1 MSVMVPHA
9 GTSFYII
16 PSRTTIGF
24 GSAGGFQH
32 EKESTDFLFK
42 TALRLVSLRTGYGY
56 VIQDKDDNVTQSGE
70 LIKSPVLYSDISA
83 FSEADEIS
91 VSYVKY
97 GFKFSRG
104 IFILTPV
111 STLLF
116 ASHVVNS
123 NVVLSES
130 AALAVTGV
138 SVNKGT
144 NTITVSESRTLS
156 EVYDYLQAYQSLL
169 ENTDLLS
176 GGEIL
181 STVLGS
187 SYNLNSAWGLL
198 LTAPPLGSWNLSGIV
213 TLSAVL
219 DLTNF
224 NVSGT
229 LFFDVGGEYTFTDS
243 NISSVDTVDGNET
256 TFINPAGTTTITN
269 NLDAVNITINSPAKI
284 LTLTGLITGSDVV
297 VLSAGTKSVLAS
309 VDQMTG
315 STFEYQYTS
324 QATVDI
330 GIIKPGY
337 VTQYIYGLAL
347 GTTSSSIPIIQRVDR
362 SYA

>member
-1 MSVMVPHA
+1 MVPHA

-70 LIKSPVLYSDISA
+70 LIESPVLYFDISA

-123 NVVLSES
+123 NVALSES

-138 SVNKGT
+138 SVNKGN
-144 NTITVSESRTLS
+144 NTITVSEPRTLS
-156 EVYDYLQAYQSLL
+156 EVYDYLQAYQSLVA
-169 ENTDLLS
+169 NTDLLS
-176 GGEIL
+176 GGGLL
-181 STVLGS
+181 STVVGETYS
-187 SYNLNSAWGLL
+187 LNSEWSLRLSA
-198 LTAPPLGSWNLSGIV
+198 APSGDWALSAINV
-213 TLSAVL
+213 TLASVL
-219 DLTNF
+219 NLTNF
-224 NVSGT
+224 ELSGT
-229 LFFDVGGEYTFTDS
+229 LFFDASGTYTFTSCDLT
-243 NISSVDTVDGNET
+243 SVDTVDGNET
-256 TFINPAGTTTITN
+256 VVISPAGTTTIGN
-269 NLDAVNITINSPAKI
+269 NLDVGNITINTPSKV
-284 LTLTGLITGSDVV
+284 LTLTGLIIGSDVV
-297 VLSAGTKSVLAS
+297 VLDSGTDTVLAS
-309 VDQMTG
+309 IDQTSG
-315 STFEYQYTS
+315 TTFEYEYTS
-324 QATVDI
+324 QVAVDV
-330 GIIKPGY
+330 GVLKPGFIP
-337 VTQYIYGLAL
+337 QYIYGLTL
-347 GTTSSSIPIIQRVDR
+347 GTSSSSLPIAQRVDR
-362 SYA
+362 SYS